1 MSNPI
6 FSLLA
11 SQVLTGENFVKWK
24 SNVNILLINENY
36 HFVLKEDCPP
46 VPPANASKAVSEEYN
61 RWIIANNKTRC
72 YLLAAMNEVL
82 RTKHEGL
89 ETAREIMESLQQ
101 MFGRPSEQAHHE
113 AVKAVMNSKMKNG
126 SSVREHVLKMIHHF
140 NEAEINGAKIDEK
153 TQVGMILETLS
164 PSFLQ
169 FKTNYI
175 MNHKKCNLTELLN
188 ELQSY
193 ETLIDDK
200 GGKANIAEANAVVGK
215 ASSSRNKK
223 KRNVRNQKD
232 KKKIQNKKGKV
243 VEPKRKGKC
252 FHCNQDG
259 HWKRNCKKYL
269 DELKQKKK
277 QGASNHVCISLKM
290 LESSKD
296 LEKGAFMMRVG
307 SGARVSATAVGTNGM
322 NICSGYVD
330 NGRIE
335 RLAKDGPL
343 KELKVGTLP
352 VCESCLEG
360 KMTKRPFS
368 AKGERAKVPLEII
381 HTDVCGPLNVKARG
395 GYEYFVTFIDDYSR
409 YGYVYLIQR
418 KSEAF
423 EKFKEFRAEAE
434 KQLSKSIK
442 TLRSDRGGEYLVY
455 EFKDYLIENG
465 ILSQLTAPGTPQ
477 QNGVAERRN
486 RTLLDMMRSMMSYS
500 SLPTSFWGY
509 ALQTAVYILNI
520 VPSKSIP
527 NTPLELWNGRKPSL
541 RHIRILK
548 GKTGKL
554 EPRSEVCMFVG
565 YPKGTR
571 GGMFYSAQDNK
582 VFVSTNATF
591 LEYNYMADFKPRSKV
606 VLEELLADE
615 INPMP
620 TTVVE
625 RQRKETTAQDLTPP
639 PPRRSGREIRLP
651 IRYREN
657 GEAQVA
663 VTDGSDDDPLT
674 FKMAM
679 DDVDREKWQ
688 EAMKLEIES
697 MYSNS
702 VWELVDL
709 PEGIKPIG
717 CKWIYKRKRG
727 PNGKVETF
735 KARLVAK
742 GFTQK
747 EGVDYEDTFSPVAML
762 KSIRILLSIAA
773 YYDYEIW
780 QMDVKTAFLNGHLE
794 ETIYMVQPEGFVVK
808 DQEQKVCKLQR
819 SIYGLKQASRSW
831 NIRFNEVIKSYG
843 FEQNLGEPCVYK
855 QIGGDK
861 VVFLVLYVDDI
872 LLIRNDVESLSK
884 AAYIDKVLVKF
895 AMENSKK
902 GNLPSRHGVHL
913 SKEQCPKTPQDEE
926 KMRRVPY
933 ASAVGSLMYA
943 MLCTR
948 PDICFAVGVVSRYQS
963 NPGLDHWVAV
973 KHILKYLRRT
983 RNYMLVYS
991 GRELIPIGYT
1001 DSDFQSDRDS
1011 RKSTSGAVFTLGGG
1025 AIIWRSVKQTCVADS
1040 TMEAEYVAACE
1051 AAKEAVWLRE
1061 FLKEL
1066 EVVPNMHE
1074 SIRLYCDN
1082 SGAVAN
1088 AKEPRNHRKGKHIER
1103 KFHLVREIVSR
1114 GDVSVEKIASANN
1127 IADPFTK
1134 TLPARTFEQHLEG
1147 MGLRDMSHLL

>member
-1 MSNPI
+1 M
-6 FSLLA
+6 
-11 SQVLTGENFVKWK
+11 
-24 SNVNILLINENY
+24 NILLINENY

-101 MFGRPSEQAHHE
+101 MFGRPSEQARHE

-169 FKTNYI
+169 FRTNYI

-232 KKKIQNKKGKV
+232 KKKIQKKKGKA
-243 VEPKRKGKC
+243 VEPKPKGKC

-290 LESSKD
+290 LESPKD
-296 LEKGAFMMRVG
+296 LEEGAFMMRVG

-381 HTDVCGPLNVKARG
+381 HTD
-395 GYEYFVTFIDDYSR
+395 
-409 YGYVYLIQR
+409 
-418 KSEAF
+418 AF

-465 ILSQLTAPGTPQ
+465 ILSQLTALGTPQ

-520 VPSKSIP
+520 VLSKSIP

-541 RHIRILK
+541 RHIRIWGCPAHVLK

-554 EPRSEVCMFVG
+554 KPRSKVCMFVG

-606 VLEELLADE
+606 VLEELLVDE
-615 INPMP
+615 ISPMP

-663 VTDGSDDDPLT
+663 VIDGSDDDPLT

-762 KSIRILLSIAA
+762 KSIRILLSITA

-794 ETIYMVQPEGFVVK
+794 ETIYMVQPEGFVIK

-831 NIRFNEVIKSYG
+831 NIRFNKAIKSYG

-872 LLIRNDVESLSK
+872 LLIGNDVESLSK
-884 AAYIDKVLVKF
+884 VKNWLASQSQMKDLGEASYILGIQMTRDRKNRLLALSQAAYIDKVLVKF

-913 SKEQCPKTPQDEE
+913 SKEQCPKPPQDEE

-963 NPGLDHWVAV
+963 NPGLDHWVVV
-973 KHILKYLRRT
+973 KHILKYLRMT
-983 RNYMLVYS
+983 RNYMLVYF
-991 GRELIPIGYT
+991 GRELIPIRYT

-1011 RKSTSGAVFTLGGG
+1011 RKFTSGAVFTLGGG

-1074 SIRLYCDN
+1074 PIRLYCDN

-1134 TLPARTFEQHLEG
+1134 TLPARSFEQHLEG
-1147 MGLRDMSHLL
+1147 MGLRNMSHLI

>member
-1 MSNPI
+1 MQLFIENISYFCSANMLNPI

-24 SNVNILLINENY
+24 SNMNIILINENY
-36 HFVLKEDCPP
+36 HFVLNEDCPP

-126 SSVREHVLKMIHHF
+126 FSVREHVLKMIHHF

-169 FKTNYI
+169 FRTNYI

-277 QGASNHVCISLKM
+277 QGKLDLLVMETCLVENDFSSWIIDSGASNHVCISLKM

-296 LEKGAFMMRVG
+296 LEEGAFMMRVG
-307 SGARVSATAVGTNGM
+307 SGARVSATAVGTVRLSFANNKYLLLHNVYFIPDFKRNLISVSKLHEQFISVSFDIDSVSIYKNGM

-330 NGRIE
+330 NGIYFVKPIFKNLLQTEMFKVAEPTPKRRKISNDKNDTYLWHLRLGHINIDRIE
-335 RLAKDGPL
+335 RLEKDGPL
-343 KELKVGTLP
+343 RELKVGTLP
-352 VCESCLEG
+352 ICESCLES

-541 RHIRILK
+541 RHIRIWGCPAHVLK

-571 GGMFYSAQDNK
+571 GGLFYSAQDNK

-615 INPMP
+615 ISPTP

-679 DDVDREKWQ
+679 DDVDREKW
-688 EAMKLEIES
+688 
-697 MYSNS
+697 
-702 VWELVDL
+702 
-709 PEGIKPIG
+709 
-717 CKWIYKRKRG
+717 
-727 PNGKVETF
+727 
-735 KARLVAK
+735 
-742 GFTQK
+742 
-747 EGVDYEDTFSPVAML
+747 
-762 KSIRILLSIAA
+762 
-773 YYDYEIW
+773 
-780 QMDVKTAFLNGHLE
+780 
-794 ETIYMVQPEGFVVK
+794 
-808 DQEQKVCKLQR
+808 
-819 SIYGLKQASRSW
+819 
-831 NIRFNEVIKSYG
+831 
-843 FEQNLGEPCVYK
+843 
-855 QIGGDK
+855 
-861 VVFLVLYVDDI
+861 
-872 LLIRNDVESLSK
+872 
-884 AAYIDKVLVKF
+884 
-895 AMENSKK
+895 
-902 GNLPSRHGVHL
+902 
-913 SKEQCPKTPQDEE
+913 
-926 KMRRVPY
+926 
-933 ASAVGSLMYA
+933 
-943 MLCTR
+943 
-948 PDICFAVGVVSRYQS
+948 
-963 NPGLDHWVAV
+963 
-973 KHILKYLRRT
+973 
-983 RNYMLVYS
+983 
-991 GRELIPIGYT
+991 
-1001 DSDFQSDRDS
+1001 
-1011 RKSTSGAVFTLGGG
+1011 
-1025 AIIWRSVKQTCVADS
+1025 
-1040 TMEAEYVAACE
+1040 
-1051 AAKEAVWLRE
+1051 
-1061 FLKEL
+1061 
-1066 EVVPNMHE
+1066 
-1074 SIRLYCDN
+1074 
-1082 SGAVAN
+1082 
-1088 AKEPRNHRKGKHIER
+1088 
-1103 KFHLVREIVSR
+1103 
-1114 GDVSVEKIASANN
+1114 
-1127 IADPFTK
+1127 
-1134 TLPARTFEQHLEG
+1134 
-1147 MGLRDMSHLL
+1147 

>member
-6 FSLLA
+6 FSLLV

-24 SNVNILLINENY
+24 SNMNILLINENY
-36 HFVLKEDCPP
+36 HFVLKEDS
-46 VPPANASKAVSEEYN
+46 NASKAVSEEYN
-61 RWIIANNKTRC
+61 HWIIANNKARC

-82 RTKHEGL
+82 RTKHEGH
-89 ETAREIMESLQQ
+89 ETASEIMESLQQ
-101 MFGRPSEQAHHE
+101 MFGRPSEQARHE

-126 SSVREHVLKMIHHF
+126 SSVREHVLKMIYHF
-140 NEAEINGAKIDEK
+140 NEAKINGAKIDEK

-169 FKTNYI
+169 FRTNYI
-175 MNHKKCNLTELLN
+175 MNHKKYNLTELLN

-200 GGKANIAEANAVVGK
+200 GGKANIAEDNALVGK

-232 KKKIQNKKGKV
+232 KKKIQKKKRKV
-243 VEPKRKGKC
+243 VEPKPKGKC

-259 HWKRNCKKYL
+259 HWKRNCKTYL

-277 QGASNHVCISLKM
+277 QGKLDLLVMETCLVENDFSSWIIDSRASNHVCISLKM
-290 LESSKD
+290 LESFKD
-296 LEKGAFMMRVG
+296 LEEGAFMLRVG
-307 SGARVSATAVGTNGM
+307 SGARVSATAVGTVRLSFANNKYLHGHI
-322 NICSGYVD
+322 NID
-330 NGRIE
+330 RIE

-343 KELKVGTLP
+343 RELKVGTLP

-381 HTDVCGPLNVKARG
+381 HTD
-395 GYEYFVTFIDDYSR
+395 
-409 YGYVYLIQR
+409 
-418 KSEAF
+418 
-423 EKFKEFRAEAE
+423 
-434 KQLSKSIK
+434 
-442 TLRSDRGGEYLVY
+442 
-455 EFKDYLIENG
+455 
-465 ILSQLTAPGTPQ
+465 LTALGTPQ
-477 QNGVAERRN
+477 QNGVVKRRN

-500 SLPTSFWGY
+500 SLSTSFWGY
-509 ALQTAVYILNI
+509 ALQMAVYILNI

-527 NTPLELWNGRKPSL
+527 NTPLE
-541 RHIRILK
+541 HIRIWGCHVHVLK

-571 GGMFYSAQDNK
+571 G
-582 VFVSTNATF
+582 
-591 LEYNYMADFKPRSKV
+591 
-606 VLEELLADE
+606 
-615 INPMP
+615 
-620 TTVVE
+620 
-625 RQRKETTAQDLTPP
+625 DLTPP

-651 IRYREN
+651 IHYREN
-657 GEAQVA
+657 GEAQVV
-663 VTDGSDDDPLT
+663 VTYGSDDDPLT

-702 VWELVDL
+702 VWELLDL
-709 PEGIKPIG
+709 PEGIKPIE
-717 CKWIYKRKRG
+717 

-735 KARLVAK
+735 KARWW
-742 GFTQK
+742 QR
-747 EGVDYEDTFSPVAML
+747 DTFHHAML

-794 ETIYMVQPEGFVVK
+794 ETIYMVQPEGFMVK

-819 SIYGLKQASRSW
+819 SIYGLKKASRSW
-831 NIRFNEVIKSYG
+831 NIRFNEAIKSYG
-843 FEQNLGEPCVYK
+843 FEQNLGEPC
-855 QIGGDK
+855 
-861 VVFLVLYVDDI
+861 
-872 LLIRNDVESLSK
+872 

-913 SKEQCPKTPQDEE
+913 SKEQF
-926 KMRRVPY
+926 PY

-948 PDICFAVGVVSRYQS
+948 PDICFAVG
-963 NPGLDHWVAV
+963 
-973 KHILKYLRRT
+973 HILKYPRRT

-991 GRELIPIGYT
+991 VGI
-1001 DSDFQSDRDS
+1001 DSYRISDSISIDRDS
-1011 RKSTSGAVFTLGGG
+1011 RKSTLRVVFTLGGG
-1025 AIIWRSVKQTCVADS
+1025 AIIWRSVKQTCVVDS
-1040 TMEAEYVAACE
+1040 TMEV
-1051 AAKEAVWLRE
+1051 
-1061 FLKEL
+1061 
-1066 EVVPNMHE
+1066 NM
-1074 SIRLYCDN
+1074 
-1082 SGAVAN
+1082 
-1088 AKEPRNHRKGKHIER
+1088 
-1103 KFHLVREIVSR
+1103 
-1114 GDVSVEKIASANN
+1114 
-1127 IADPFTK
+1127 
-1134 TLPARTFEQHLEG
+1134 
-1147 MGLRDMSHLL
+1147 

>member
-24 SNVNILLINENY
+24 SNMNILLINENY
-36 HFVLKEDCPP
+36 HFVLKEDYPP

-89 ETAREIMESLQQ
+89 ETASEIIESLQQ
-101 MFGRPSEQAHHE
+101 MFGRPCEQARHE

-126 SSVREHVLKMIHHF
+126 YSAREHVLKMIHHF
-140 NEAEINGAKIDEK
+140 NEAEINVAKIDEK

-169 FKTNYI
+169 FRTNYI

-223 KRNVRNQKD
+223 KRNVEKSKGQEKIQ
-232 KKKIQNKKGKV
+232 KKKRKV
-243 VEPKRKGKC
+243 VEPKPKGKC

-277 QGASNHVCISLKM
+277 QGKLDLLVMETCLVENDFSSWIIDSRASNHVCISLKM

-296 LEKGAFMMRVG
+296 LEEGAFMMRVG
-307 SGARVSATAVGTNGM
+307 SGARVSATAVGQLGHI
-322 NICSGYVD
+322 NID
-330 NGRIE
+330 RIE

-343 KELKVGTLP
+343 RELKVSTLP

-368 AKGERAKVPLEII
+368 AKGERAKVPLKII
-381 HTDVCGPLNVKARG
+381 HTD
-395 GYEYFVTFIDDYSR
+395 
-409 YGYVYLIQR
+409 
-418 KSEAF
+418 
-423 EKFKEFRAEAE
+423 
-434 KQLSKSIK
+434 
-442 TLRSDRGGEYLVY
+442 
-455 EFKDYLIENG
+455 
-465 ILSQLTAPGTPQ
+465 LTTPGTPQ

-509 ALQTAVYILNI
+509 ALQTVVYILNI

-527 NTPLELWNGRKPSL
+527 KHSPR
-541 RHIRILK
+541 

-571 GGMFYSAQDNK
+571 G
-582 VFVSTNATF
+582 
-591 LEYNYMADFKPRSKV
+591 
-606 VLEELLADE
+606 
-615 INPMP
+615 
-620 TTVVE
+620 
-625 RQRKETTAQDLTPP
+625 DLTPP

-709 PEGIKPIG
+709 AEGIKPID
-717 CKWIYKRKRG
+717 CKWIYKRKRE

-747 EGVDYEDTFSPVAML
+747 EGVDYEDTFSLVAML

-780 QMDVKTAFLNGHLE
+780 QMDVKTTFLNGHLE

-819 SIYGLKQASRSW
+819 SIYGLQQASRSW
-831 NIRFNEVIKSYG
+831 NIRFNEAIKSYG
-843 FEQNLGEPCVYK
+843 LNK
-855 QIGGDK
+855 IW
-861 VVFLVLYVDDI
+861 
-872 LLIRNDVESLSK
+872 

-948 PDICFAVGVVSRYQS
+948 PDICFAVE
-963 NPGLDHWVAV
+963 W
-973 KHILKYLRRT
+973 
-983 RNYMLVYS
+983 
-991 GRELIPIGYT
+991 ELIPIRYT

-1011 RKSTSGAVFTLGGG
+1011 QKSTSGAVFTLGGG

-1051 AAKEAVWLRE
+1051 AAKEAVWL
-1061 FLKEL
+1061 
-1066 EVVPNMHE
+1066 P
-1074 SIRLYCDN
+1074 
-1082 SGAVAN
+1082 
-1088 AKEPRNHRKGKHIER
+1088 
-1103 KFHLVREIVSR
+1103 
-1114 GDVSVEKIASANN
+1114 
-1127 IADPFTK
+1127 
-1134 TLPARTFEQHLEG
+1134 
-1147 MGLRDMSHLL
+1147 

>member
-6 FSLLA
+6 FSFLA

-24 SNVNILLINENY
+24 SNMNILLINENY

-46 VPPANASKAVSEEYN
+46 VPPANASKAVSKEYN
-61 RWIIANNKTRC
+61 RWIIANNKARC
-72 YLLAAMNEVL
+72 YLLATMNEVL

-89 ETAREIMESLQQ
+89 ETASEIMESLQQ
-101 MFGRPSEQAHHE
+101 MFGRPSEQARHE
-113 AVKAVMNSKMKNG
+113 AVKTVMNSKMKNG
-126 SSVREHVLKMIHHF
+126 SSVREHVFKMIHHF

-164 PSFLQ
+164 PFFLQ
-169 FKTNYI
+169 FRTNYI

-200 GGKANIAEANAVVGK
+200 GGKTNIAEANAVVGK

-232 KKKIQNKKGKV
+232 KKKIQKKKRKA
-243 VEPKRKGKC
+243 VEPKPKKKC
-252 FHCNQDG
+252 FHCNQDD

-296 LEKGAFMMRVG
+296 LEEGAFMMRVG
-307 SGARVSATAVGTNGM
+307 SRARVSATAVGTNGM

-330 NGRIE
+330 NDRIE

-343 KELKVGTLP
+343 RELKVGTLP

-395 GYEYFVTFIDDYSR
+395 GYEYFVTFINDYSR
-409 YGYVYLIQR
+409 YRYVYLMQR

-465 ILSQLTAPGTPQ
+465 ILSQLTAPRTHQ

-509 ALQTAVYILNI
+509 ALQTTVYILNI

-541 RHIRILK
+541 RHIRIWGCPAHVLK

-591 LEYNYMADFKPRSKV
+591 LEYNYMIDFKPRSKV

-615 INPMP
+615 ISPTP

-625 RQRKETTAQDLTPP
+625 QQRKETTARDLTPSS
-639 PPRRSGREIRLP
+639 PRRSGREIRLP
-651 IRYREN
+651 IRYCENRET
-657 GEAQVA
+657 QVA

-717 CKWIYKRKRG
+717 CK
-727 PNGKVETF
+727 
-735 KARLVAK
+735 
-742 GFTQK
+742 
-747 EGVDYEDTFSPVAML
+747 
-762 KSIRILLSIAA
+762 
-773 YYDYEIW
+773 
-780 QMDVKTAFLNGHLE
+780 
-794 ETIYMVQPEGFVVK
+794 
-808 DQEQKVCKLQR
+808 
-819 SIYGLKQASRSW
+819 
-831 NIRFNEVIKSYG
+831 
-843 FEQNLGEPCVYK
+843 
-855 QIGGDK
+855 
-861 VVFLVLYVDDI
+861 
-872 LLIRNDVESLSK
+872 
-884 AAYIDKVLVKF
+884 
-895 AMENSKK
+895 
-902 GNLPSRHGVHL
+902 
-913 SKEQCPKTPQDEE
+913 
-926 KMRRVPY
+926 
-933 ASAVGSLMYA
+933 
-943 MLCTR
+943 
-948 PDICFAVGVVSRYQS
+948 
-963 NPGLDHWVAV
+963 
-973 KHILKYLRRT
+973 
-983 RNYMLVYS
+983 
-991 GRELIPIGYT
+991 
-1001 DSDFQSDRDS
+1001 
-1011 RKSTSGAVFTLGGG
+1011 
-1025 AIIWRSVKQTCVADS
+1025 
-1040 TMEAEYVAACE
+1040 
-1051 AAKEAVWLRE
+1051 
-1061 FLKEL
+1061 
-1066 EVVPNMHE
+1066 
-1074 SIRLYCDN
+1074 
-1082 SGAVAN
+1082 
-1088 AKEPRNHRKGKHIER
+1088 
-1103 KFHLVREIVSR
+1103 
-1114 GDVSVEKIASANN
+1114 
-1127 IADPFTK
+1127 
-1134 TLPARTFEQHLEG
+1134 
-1147 MGLRDMSHLL
+1147 

>member
-1 MSNPI
+1 M
-6 FSLLA
+6 
-11 SQVLTGENFVKWK
+11 
-24 SNVNILLINENY
+24 NILLINENY

-72 YLLAAMNEVL
+72 YLLAMNEVL

-101 MFGRPSEQAHHE
+101 MFGRPSEQARHE

-169 FKTNYI
+169 FRTNYI

-232 KKKIQNKKGKV
+232 KKKIQKKKGRLLSLNLRGNVSIAIKTAIG
-243 VEPKRKGKC
+243 KGTV
-252 FHCNQDG
+252 
-259 HWKRNCKKYL
+259 RR
-269 DELKQKKK
+269 
-277 QGASNHVCISLKM
+277 ASNHVCISLKM

-296 LEKGAFMMRVG
+296 LEEGAFMMRVG

-541 RHIRILK
+541 RHIRIWGCPAHVLK

-615 INPMP
+615 ISPMP

-639 PPRRSGREIRLP
+639 HH
-651 IRYREN
+651 
-657 GEAQVA
+657 
-663 VTDGSDDDPLT
+663 
-674 FKMAM
+674 
-679 DDVDREKWQ
+679 DV
-688 EAMKLEIES
+688 
-697 MYSNS
+697 
-702 VWELVDL
+702 V
-709 PEGIKPIG
+709 G
-717 CKWIYKRKRG
+717 
-727 PNGKVETF
+727 GK
-735 KARLVAK
+735 
-742 GFTQK
+742 
-747 EGVDYEDTFSPVAML
+747 
-762 KSIRILLSIAA
+762 
-773 YYDYEIW
+773 
-780 QMDVKTAFLNGHLE
+780 
-794 ETIYMVQPEGFVVK
+794 
-808 DQEQKVCKLQR
+808 
-819 SIYGLKQASRSW
+819 
-831 NIRFNEVIKSYG
+831 
-843 FEQNLGEPCVYK
+843 
-855 QIGGDK
+855 
-861 VVFLVLYVDDI
+861 
-872 LLIRNDVESLSK
+872 
-884 AAYIDKVLVKF
+884 
-895 AMENSKK
+895 
-902 GNLPSRHGVHL
+902 
-913 SKEQCPKTPQDEE
+913 
-926 KMRRVPY
+926 
-933 ASAVGSLMYA
+933 
-943 MLCTR
+943 
-948 PDICFAVGVVSRYQS
+948 
-963 NPGLDHWVAV
+963 
-973 KHILKYLRRT
+973 
-983 RNYMLVYS
+983 
-991 GRELIPIGYT
+991 
-1001 DSDFQSDRDS
+1001 
-1011 RKSTSGAVFTLGGG
+1011 
-1025 AIIWRSVKQTCVADS
+1025 
-1040 TMEAEYVAACE
+1040 
-1051 AAKEAVWLRE
+1051 
-1061 FLKEL
+1061 
-1066 EVVPNMHE
+1066 
-1074 SIRLYCDN
+1074 
-1082 SGAVAN
+1082 
-1088 AKEPRNHRKGKHIER
+1088 
-1103 KFHLVREIVSR
+1103 
-1114 GDVSVEKIASANN
+1114 
-1127 IADPFTK
+1127 
-1134 TLPARTFEQHLEG
+1134 
-1147 MGLRDMSHLL
+1147 

>member
-1 MSNPI
+1 
-6 FSLLA
+6 
-11 SQVLTGENFVKWK
+11 
-24 SNVNILLINENY
+24 
-36 HFVLKEDCPP
+36 
-46 VPPANASKAVSEEYN
+46 
-61 RWIIANNKTRC
+61 
-72 YLLAAMNEVL
+72 
-82 RTKHEGL
+82 
-89 ETAREIMESLQQ
+89 
-101 MFGRPSEQAHHE
+101 
-113 AVKAVMNSKMKNG
+113 MKNG

-169 FKTNYI
+169 FRTNYI

-215 ASSSRNKK
+215 ASSSRNK
-223 KRNVRNQKD
+223 RRE
-232 KKKIQNKKGKV
+232 IRPL
-243 VEPKRKGKC
+243 E
-252 FHCNQDG
+252 
-259 HWKRNCKKYL
+259 RNCKKYL

-277 QGASNHVCISLKM
+277 Q
-290 LESSKD
+290 D
-296 LEKGAFMMRVG
+296 LEEGAFMMRVG
-307 SGARVSATAVGTNGM
+307 SGARVSATAVWDKNP
-322 NICSGYVD
+322 
-330 NGRIE
+330 
-335 RLAKDGPL
+335 RLSKSSKNFVL
-343 KELKVGTLP
+343 KQK
-352 VCESCLEG
+352 
-360 KMTKRPFS
+360 
-368 AKGERAKVPLEII
+368 
-381 HTDVCGPLNVKARG
+381 
-395 GYEYFVTFIDDYSR
+395 
-409 YGYVYLIQR
+409 
-418 KSEAF
+418 
-423 EKFKEFRAEAE
+423 

-500 SLPTSFWGY
+500 SLPPHFGDMHY
-509 ALQTAVYILNI
+509 KTAVYILNI

-541 RHIRILK
+541 RHIRIWGCPAHVLK

-571 GGMFYSAQDNK
+571 EGMFYSAQDNK

-615 INPMP
+615 ISPMP

-747 EGVDYEDTFSPVAML
+747 EGVDYEDTFHQL
-762 KSIRILLSIAA
+762 
-773 YYDYEIW
+773 
-780 QMDVKTAFLNGHLE
+780 
-794 ETIYMVQPEGFVVK
+794 
-808 DQEQKVCKLQR
+808 
-819 SIYGLKQASRSW
+819 
-831 NIRFNEVIKSYG
+831 
-843 FEQNLGEPCVYK
+843 PC
-855 QIGGDK
+855 
-861 VVFLVLYVDDI
+861 
-872 LLIRNDVESLSK
+872 
-884 AAYIDKVLVKF
+884 
-895 AMENSKK
+895 
-902 GNLPSRHGVHL
+902 
-913 SKEQCPKTPQDEE
+913 
-926 KMRRVPY
+926 
-933 ASAVGSLMYA
+933 
-943 MLCTR
+943 
-948 PDICFAVGVVSRYQS
+948 
-963 NPGLDHWVAV
+963 
-973 KHILKYLRRT
+973 
-983 RNYMLVYS
+983 
-991 GRELIPIGYT
+991 
-1001 DSDFQSDRDS
+1001 
-1011 RKSTSGAVFTLGGG
+1011 
-1025 AIIWRSVKQTCVADS
+1025 
-1040 TMEAEYVAACE
+1040 
-1051 AAKEAVWLRE
+1051 
-1061 FLKEL
+1061 
-1066 EVVPNMHE
+1066 
-1074 SIRLYCDN
+1074 
-1082 SGAVAN
+1082 
-1088 AKEPRNHRKGKHIER
+1088 
-1103 KFHLVREIVSR
+1103 
-1114 GDVSVEKIASANN
+1114 
-1127 IADPFTK
+1127 
-1134 TLPARTFEQHLEG
+1134 
-1147 MGLRDMSHLL
+1147 